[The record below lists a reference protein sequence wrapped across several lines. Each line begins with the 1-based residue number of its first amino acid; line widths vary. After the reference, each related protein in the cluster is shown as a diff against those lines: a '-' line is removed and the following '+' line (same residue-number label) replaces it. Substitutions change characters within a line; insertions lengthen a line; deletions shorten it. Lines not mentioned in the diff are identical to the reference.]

1 VAVRINR
8 VIAGLQRVVL
18 AWALLVI
25 GSCAPAKVTTVTS
38 PALDQYQIRSVVI
51 MPFERL
57 ATPQVLDSSDPE
69 FHVPRGSGVRLS
81 DIQISPS
88 RRAPGHLDQETVTV
102 PAFVP
107 DKVGQMI
114 YRNLKKRRG
123 IRVVP
128 FEGATDAS
136 DVPPEQAAK
145 ETIRKTGSDAALIGR
160 VLIYRE
166 RDGSKWGANPAAVG
180 FEVKLI
186 GSDGITLWS
195 ANYYERQ
202 RPLIE
207 DLTGF
212 WQHGG
217 GFVTAEELAEYGAE
231 RIVRAFPFG
240 TS

>member
-1 VAVRINR
+1 MR
-8 VIAGLQRVVL
+8 VIVGVQRVVL
-18 AWALLVI
+18 LWAFTVV
-25 GSCAPAKVTTVTS
+25 GACAPAKVTTVAS
-38 PALDQYQIRSVVI
+38 PALDQYQVRSVVI

-69 FHVPRGSGVRLS
+69 FHVPRSSGVRLS

-88 RRAPGHLDQETVTV
+88 RRAPGHLDDQTVTV

-107 DKVGQMI
+107 DKIGQMV
-114 YRNLKKRRG
+114 YRNLKKRQG

-128 FEGATDAS
+128 PEGAMGGS
-136 DVPPEQAAK
+136 DVPSAQAVK
-145 ETIRKTGSDAALIGR
+145 ETIRKTGTDAALIGR

-166 RDGSKWGANPAAVG
+166 RDGSKWGANPAVVG

-217 GFVTAEELAEYGAE
+217 GFATAEELAEYGAK
-231 RIVRAFPFG
+231 RIVREFPFG
-240 TS
+240 IS